1 MSDVTELRDPR
12 DGRGSAAPDSSD
24 HGSSEPGSS
33 KPGAHSLSEI
43 LSQAQYWETC
53 LTELA
58 HSKTLK
64 EVEARFGHSPEWLFI
79 GCGSSYYVAL
89 AAAATMKSIAGRR
102 ALAIP
107 ASELLLYP
115 ELVFST
121 APCVPVLISRSG
133 QTSEVL
139 KAAEILRDRNVPSL
153 AISCA
158 RGQLLETLATV
169 TVTVPADEQSTVMTR
184 SFTSMLLALQ
194 FLAGRISGDARY
206 CSDLLSMPALT
217 QPALNALPDRIRD
230 FVATHTFTNYVC
242 LGQGP
247 FYGLACEYGLKV
259 MEMSISSSQVFH
271 SLEFRHGPK
280 SVVTPSTL
288 LIFLLSEH
296 GYDAECD
303 LLEEMKSLGGTTMV
317 IANQANTRARAA
329 ADLLIEL
336 QLPLPELGRLAPC
349 VVPGQLLALHT
360 GLKKGLNPDSPRYLS
375 RSVILENDGT
385 NKPSKKPEPVA

>member
-1 MSDVTELRDPR
+1 LSD
-12 DGRGSAAPDSSD
+12 
-24 HGSSEPGSS
+24 
-33 KPGAHSLSEI
+33 GAHSLAEI
-43 LSQAQYWETC
+43 LSQPHYWETC
-53 LTELA
+53 LAELT

-64 EVEARFGHSPEWLFI
+64 EVEARFGHSAEWLFV

-89 AAAATMKSIAGRR
+89 AAAATMKSVTGRR
-102 ALAIP
+102 AWAIP
-107 ASELLLYP
+107 ASEMLLYP
-115 ELVFST
+115 ELVFS
-121 APCVPVLISRSG
+121 AVPCVPVLISRSG

-139 KAAEILRDRNVPSL
+139 RAAEMLRDRDIPSV

-158 RGQLLETLATV
+158 QGQLLEKLATV
-169 TVTVPADEQSTVMTR
+169 TITVPADEQSTVMTR

-194 FLAGRISGDARY
+194 FLAGRISGSPSY
-206 CSDLLSMPALT
+206 CNDLLSMAALAKPALT
-217 QPALNALPDRIRD
+217 QVPERIRE
-230 FVATHTFTNYVC
+230 FVGNHSFTNYVC

-247 FYGLACEYGLKV
+247 FYGVACEYGLKV

-288 LIFLLSEH
+288 LIFLLSEQ
-296 GYDAECD
+296 GYNAESD

-317 IANQANTRARAA
+317 ITNHANARVRAA
-329 ADLLIEL
+329 ADLLVESQIA
-336 QLPLPELGRLAPC
+336 LPELARLAPC

-375 RSVILENDGT
+375 RAVILADDSS
-385 NKPSKKPEPVA
+385 NKRSKKPEPVA